1 MSAQILTASFG
12 RVVASSSLLRMSSSG
27 SGPSGETNSG
37 GMHPAGGGEGIKI
50 HADRAAVN
58 LTAQLLEMYGQGKG
72 KAGQLSKHSTTSL
85 QG

>member
-1 MSAQILTASFG
+1 MVYKKYPNIFIYWCG
-12 RVVASSSLLRMSSSG
+12 RQ
-27 SGPSGETNSG
+27 GENEACKRHTLAADG
-37 GMHPAGGGEGIKI
+37 VTTDTRGLQQLIAAGNY
-50 HADRAAVN
+50 RAAVN